1 MTYVMSIYAFPVLAF
16 LAVRAGVLSRK
27 NSNGVNLLAVGL
39 VVVDKVASL
48 ALGARSPQEVVIA
61 ELIRVL
67 ALLDRVHDSYIDSNG
82 LIEAAGAGI
91 PVGLLGRNRLVLRS
105 TVGGRRRSNSGFGAR
120 AGLRRSQR
128 KAHDRGRSA
137 ICNGVCI

>member
-61 ELIRVL
+61 E
-67 ALLDRVHDSYIDSNG
+67 
-82 LIEAAGAGI
+82 
-91 PVGLLGRNRLVLRS
+91 
-105 TVGGRRRSNSGFGAR
+105 
-120 AGLRRSQR
+120 
-128 KAHDRGRSA
+128 
-137 ICNGVCI
+137 